1 MGIFDRAKGA
11 AEAVGGAVKDAAK
24 AVGGALDP
32 EERVAGIVDHVV
44 ARLRQKYE
52 PPELK
57 IRIEN
62 GEIIARLEV
71 REKEQS

>member
-1 MGIFDRAKGA
+1 MGIFDKAKNA

-32 EERVAGIVDHVV
+32 QERIAGIVDHVV
-44 ARLRQKYE
+44 ARLKQKYE
-52 PPELK
+52 PPELR

-62 GEIIARLEV
+62 NELVARLEIK
-71 REKEQS
+71 EKQP